1 MTGVWPPSGHLWRA
15 PTSIRLQS
23 RSRLF
28 AKGHLWALGTASFA
42 RPPARPSAAGCLEL
56 VSPGPGQTD
65 FGRIDI
71 STAKDALGSMHCEN
85 TPRLCSRHRMIG
97 VKPASGRLCASSGAG
112 ICGGPSC
119 GNSIRVALYSETSQ
133 NGAETSSKKLPVSIF
148 AATQAATHPSISS
161 SDDQD
166 MRGRVRCGLPNAC

>member
-1 MTGVWPPSGHLWRA
+1 MTGVWPPPVIYGELL
-15 PTSIRLQS
+15 P
-23 RSRLF
+23 LF
-28 AKGHLWALGTASFA
+28 DSNRGADSSPRDTYGLGGRPAL
-42 RPPARPSAAGCLEL
+42 RDPCRPSAAGCLEL

-112 ICGGPSC
+112 ICGGPS

-161 SDDQD
+161 SDDQN